1 MTFRVILYFCR
12 KKNVSTTHQKQSSVL
27 KQNESFPGVMQPL
40 VALYLC
46 HAALSDL
53 IFVLIQMENDCAKN
67 KTAYTVEFSI
77 TKYWFRNVMQI

>member
-1 MTFRVILYFCR
+1 
-12 KKNVSTTHQKQSSVL
+12 
-27 KQNESFPGVMQPL
+27 MQPL

-77 TKYWFRNVMQI
+77 TKYWFRNVMQIWVSGKVQFMSSFPRIGIFRYPAGYM